1 MQQVQCMETLETK
14 LLMNPSLEANSWFF
28 FSALCDLLLAAL
40 EPMSWFNVHVYRIA
54 GYFRTDFIFEQQL
67 RVEN

>member
-1 MQQVQCMETLETK
+1 MYG
-14 LLMNPSLEANSWFF
+14 NPRNKASHESIIRGKQLVF